1 MVGTWKGVHQVVTNH
16 VALEPAE
23 FAGPG
28 PASFTLRPDGT
39 GTLDFGASG
48 ETLTATVSGNV
59 WTEVVTGSGTFTY
72 QTSNGS
78 LLFSDAHGS
87 GTQTLYVN
95 GIKNVSAPLTA
106 LTTDQYTCSGNTLRA
121 FAATGTGSTEFTRTS

>member
-1 MVGTWKGVHQVVTNH
+1 VVTNH
-16 VALEPAE
+16 VGLEPAE

-28 PASFTLRPDGT
+28 PASFILRPDGT
-39 GTLDFGASG
+39 GSVSFGASG
-48 ETLTATVSGNV
+48 ETLTATVNGNV
-59 WTEVVTGSGTFTY
+59 WTEVVRGSGTFTY

-87 GTQTLYVN
+87 GTQTLYEN
-95 GIKNVSAPLTA
+95 GVENVSAPLTA
-106 LTTDQYTCSGNTLRA
+106 LSTDQYTCSGNTLRS